1 MGLMKELEKL
11 AEGLKQQR
19 DEIKVQLHLAGLEAK
34 AEWEN
39 TEKQLSLFKEKLA
52 DIGDD
57 TKETTEEFV
66 DATKVIGEEIKAAYK
81 RIVDRLQD

>member
-1 MGLMKELEKL
+1 MGLLKELEKV

-39 TEKQLSLFKEKLA
+39 TEKKLALFKEKIA

-57 TKETTEEFV
+57 TKETTEEV
-66 DATKVIGEEIKAAYK
+66 VEATKVIGEEIKSAYK
-81 RIVDRLQD
+81 RIVERLQD

>member
-1 MGLMKELEKL
+1 MGLLKELEKVG
-11 AEGLKQQR
+11 EGLKQQR
-19 DEIKVQLHLAGLEAK
+19 DEIKVQLHLASLEAK

-39 TEKQLSLFKEKLA
+39 TEKKLSLFKEKIA

-66 DATKVIGEEIKAAYK
+66 EATKVIGEEIKAAYK
-81 RIVDRLQD
+81 RIVERLED